1 MGART
6 IVNPGKTMT
15 EDPWSGI
22 TPPARTARISA
33 RRVDRSARW
42 GLYWGVDADRNILL
56 ILQYA
61 ATNERSRRLPV
72 LRGLRV
78 EVQPADDTS
87 HERIVIRLT
96 DPEQREIFLRFCQD
110 IVDATVLARTEE
122 QAVERF
128 LARTW
133 RWHRLLRSGREDRL
147 GDEEQK
153 GLIGE
158 LVVLER
164 HLLPVLGALDAVRCW
179 AGPLDAPR
187 DFEIS
192 RVHLEA
198 KARGASSPWVTIS
211 SEHQLD
217 CGEGNTLFLHVTEV
231 VTVAEGTSGAFTV
244 TEFAGRIRSVIAG
257 HDMVAVDLFEERL
270 SAAGLDWADDY
281 SDRLWLVGGESL
293 YEVREGFP
301 RIAST
306 MLPTG
311 VGRVRYTIS
320 LPECEAFRVG
330 PAGLAAAVAG
340 ATDDA

>member
-1 MGART
+1 MTSPGA
-6 IVNPGKTMT
+6 TMT

-22 TPPARTARISA
+22 TPPGRTARISA
-33 RRVDRSARW
+33 RRVDRPTEW
-42 GLYWGVDADRNILL
+42 GLYWGVDTDRNILL
-56 ILQYA
+56 ILQHA
-61 ATNERSRRLPV
+61 GATGRSRRLPE

-87 HERIVIRLT
+87 DERIVIRLT

-110 IVDATVLARTEE
+110 IVDATALARTEE

-133 RWHRLLRSGREDRL
+133 RWHRLLRSGRDSRL

-164 HLLPVLGALDAVRCW
+164 HLLPTLGALDAVTCW
-179 AGPLDAPR
+179 TGPLDAPQ

-192 RVHLEA
+192 RVHVEA
-198 KARGASSPWVTIS
+198 KAQGATSPRVTIS
-211 SEHQLD
+211 SEHQLE
-217 CGEGNTLFLHVTEV
+217 CGEGDALFLHVTEV
-231 VTVAEGTSGAFTV
+231 VTAAEGTPGAFTV

-270 SAAGLDWADDY
+270 GAAGFEWTDDY
-281 SDRLWLVGGESL
+281 SDRLWLVGRESL
-293 YEVREGFP
+293 YEVRDRFP
-301 RIAST
+301 RITSA
-306 MLPTG
+306 MFPGG
-311 VGRVRYTIS
+311 VDRVRYTIS
-320 LPECEAFRVG
+320 LPECEAFRVE
-330 PAGLAAAVAG
+330 PAALVSAVAG
-340 ATDDA
+340 ATDDT

>member
-1 MGART
+1 MA
-6 IVNPGKTMT
+6 

-22 TPPARTARISA
+22 SPPARTSRISA
-33 RRVDRSARW
+33 RRVDRPTPW

-56 ILQYA
+56 ILQHA
-61 ATNERSRRLPV
+61 SAVGRSRHLPA

-78 EVQPADDTS
+78 EVQLADDS
-87 HERIVIRLT
+87 SDERIVIRLT

-110 IVDATVLARTEE
+110 IVDATALARTEE

-133 RWHRLLRSGREDRL
+133 RWHRLLRSGRESRL

-164 HLLPVLGALDAVRCW
+164 HLLPTLGALDAVRCW
-179 AGPLDAPR
+179 IGPLDAPQ

-192 RVHLEA
+192 RVRVEA
-198 KARGASSPWVTIS
+198 KAQSPATPRVTIS

-217 CGEGNTLFLHVTEV
+217 SGDGDTLFLHVTEV
-231 VTVAEGTSGAFTV
+231 MNSAEGTSGAFTV
-244 TEFAGRIRSVIAG
+244 TEVASRIRSVIAEY
-257 HDMVAVDLFEERL
+257 DMVAVDLFEERL
-270 SAAGLDWADDY
+270 SHVEFDWTDDY
-281 SDRLWLVGGESL
+281 SDRLWLVGRESL

-301 RIAST
+301 RITPA
-306 MLPTG
+306 MFPGG
-311 VGRVRYTIS
+311 VDKVCYTIS
-320 LPECEAFRVG
+320 LPECEAFRAELPV
-330 PAGLAAAVAG
+330 LATAVAG
-340 ATDDA
+340 ATDDT